1 MCGRFAFY
9 SAHESI
15 VRLFGVA
22 DVPEVEP
29 HWNIAPTQFVATV
42 REQARGDRRLTMLY
56 WGLVPYW
63 AQGRTIG
70 ARMINA
76 RCETLKE
83 KAAFREAYRRRRCLV
98 LADGYYEWQR
108 AAGVKQ
114 PWFIHLAS
122 GEPFGMAGLWESWRD
137 RASGDRLES
146 CTIVT
151 TRPAASITHLH
162 DRMPVII
169 PPVAHAEWLDP
180 DNEDVE
186 RLDRLLVPID
196 SVSIAAR
203 PVARRVNDA
212 RNEGADLIAPL
223 KEQLPGPL
231 L

>member
-122 GEPFGMAGLWESWRD
+122 GEPFG
-137 RASGDRLES
+137 
-146 CTIVT
+146 
-151 TRPAASITHLH
+151 RPARILH
-162 DRMPVII
+162 DRDDPARRID
-169 PPVAHAEWLDP
+169 HAP
-180 DNEDVE
+180 
-186 RLDRLLVPID
+186 
-196 SVSIAAR
+196 AR
-203 PVARRVNDA
+203 PHAGHHSTRGACRVARS
-212 RNEGADLIAPL
+212 
-223 KEQLPGPL
+223 
-231 L
+231 